1 MDTFY
6 TDDEDFD
13 PIGPK
18 VKGML
23 GDALHKLRRLSQRVA
38 IKMARAMDPNE
49 RAGRLDPAELDAAN
63 VFRKMAKSE
72 KSELLISPI
81 SDKRY
86 VKNDERQ
93 VLLILD
99 NYEITLIN
107 HVFSYTIRI
116 SQKTAK
122 QLVDT
127 FNTETEKRRL
137 EMESEF
143 KNNVRHSLQT
153 IISSLND

>member
-1 MDTFY
+1 MDAFY

-18 VKGML
+18 LKGISRQI
-23 GDALHKLRRLSQRVA
+23 LHKCKRLSQRVA
-38 IKMARAMDPNE
+38 IKIARSMDPDRPNKF
-49 RAGRLDPAELDAAN
+49 DPAELDAAN
-63 VFRKMAKSE
+63 VFRKMVKSE
-72 KSELLISPI
+72 NSELLISPI
-81 SDKRY
+81 SHKRY
-86 VKNDERQ
+86 VKNDDRR

-116 SQKTAK
+116 SQKTAN
-122 QLVDT
+122 QLAET
-127 FNTETEKRRL
+127 FNVETEKRRL
-137 EMESEF
+137 QMESEF